1 MFFFCYYF
9 LDNFWS
15 GVFEFGVKYYVM
27 VKVCNCVGLC
37 FLKFLNGVIMDN
49 IFLVIGLIYI
59 GFSGYYEFFLFY
71 KYVWFCL

>member
-1 MFFFCYYF
+1 
-9 LDNFWS
+9 
-15 GVFEFGVKYYVM
+15 M

-71 KYVWFCL
+71 KYVWFLL